1 MVDYFSVALTL
12 GHDRAR
18 LQVCGELDSAVADG
32 FSERFEEACAAEP
45 SLLLVD
51 LTELS
56 FCDSSGIRALV
67 LAAALC
73 AKKDIEMRIVGVRPN
88 VRRVFEL
95 TNTAELLNLSSDGN
109 DHC

>member
-1 MVDYFSVALTL
+1 MVDYVSVVLTL

-18 LQVCGELDSAVADG
+18 VRLRGELDAAVANELTAAFD
-32 FSERFEEACAAEP
+32 EACAGEP

-51 LTELS
+51 LAELS
-56 FCDSSGIRALV
+56 YCDSSGIRVLL

-73 AKKDIEMRIVGVRPN
+73 ASKGVEMRIVGAQWN

-95 TNTAELLNLSSDGN
+95 TNTGRLLDSGRERY
-109 DHC
+109 